1 MKKCLVLFVFVLVA
15 KFSFA
20 QAHQYDF
27 SKVSLNL
34 SMMQIRIN
42 IKDTFMLHE
51 KFAMPPSC
59 IYGSPNEPFKT
70 KHEADSIIA
79 LIHYMQKINME
90 ENKNYKPQ
98 LTK

>member
-1 MKKCLVLFVFVLVA
+1 MKKYLVLFVFVLLA

-20 QAHQYDF
+20 QSHQYDF
-27 SKVSLNL
+27 SKVNLNL
-34 SMMQIRIN
+34 AMLQIRVN

-51 KFAMPPSC
+51 KFAMPPAC
-59 IYGSPNEPFKT
+59 IYASTNEPFKT

-79 LIHYMQKINME
+79 LIHYMQKINIE
-90 ENKNYKPQ
+90 ENKKHKPL

>member
-1 MKKCLVLFVFVLVA
+1 MKKSLVLFVFVLVA

-20 QAHQYDF
+20 QLHQYDF
-27 SKVSLNL
+27 SKVSFNL

-90 ENKNYKPQ
+90 ENKNYKLQ
-98 LTK
+98 NNK